1 MGIRNNSEHIPIM
14 YSLNPAAAW
23 QLAKCITNRQRYAFT
38 AFILFLVLSAFFSF
52 SCRSVP
58 LSIPN
63 EVMGTGRMTKEQ
75 LVSFFLTQAKEIN
88 RDKIKRLTEYYIQES
103 KIEGVNADIAF
114 AQMCL
119 ETGFLRFGGLVTM
132 EMNNFCGLG
141 AINEENRGISFP
153 DERTGVRAH
162 IQHLK
167 AYASSTP
174 LKGTSVDPRYR
185 YVNPK
190 GKAPYICNLAGT
202 WAADPAYG
210 RKIEHLLRRMY
221 AGLHSYTEFQ

>member
-1 MGIRNNSEHIPIM
+1 MGIRNNAENIPIM
-14 YSLNPAAAW
+14 YSLNPAAAC
-23 QLAKCITNRQRYAFT
+23 QLTKCITNRKGYVFT
-38 AFILFLVLSAFFSF
+38 AFLFFLVLSVFFSF

-63 EVMGTGRMTKEQ
+63 AIMGTGRMTKEQ
-75 LVSFFLTQAKEIN
+75 LVSFFLTQAQEIN
-88 RDKIKRLTEYYIQES
+88 RNKIERITAYYIQES
-103 KIEGVNADIAF
+103 NIEGINADIAF

-119 ETGFLRFGGLVTM
+119 ETGFLRFGELVTI

-141 AINEENRGISFP
+141 AINEENRGLSFP

-174 LKGTSVDPRYR
+174 LKRPSVDPRYH

-221 AGLHSYTEFQ
+221 AGLHSYKEFQ